1 MKMKHLWRT
10 IAIVMMI
17 VFCLVGIAMTIVD
30 TVRAGKIYNGGYA
43 FTTFLTEF
51 IRTLSLTAVWG
62 LLIEVS
68 KNVED
73 WLEKIFRNNAGLEQL
88 PDSPD
93 FITAGI
99 NKIASAANT
108 ANTTNMQQPYSQQPM
123 QQPYNQQPYPQQQP
137 PMGQPMNNIQAAPQP
152 VPQAVPMQQPVPA
165 PVAQPTP
172 APVAPAPQPVP
183 APVPQPAPAAQP
195 ETWTCSCGA
204 VNNPNANFCKGCGKP
219 RS

>member
-10 IAIVMMI
+10 IAIIMMI
-17 VFCLVGIAMTIVD
+17 VFCLVGIVMAIVD
-30 TVRAGKIYNGGYA
+30 TVRAGKIYSGGYA

-99 NKIASAANT
+99 NKIATAANT
-108 ANTTNMQQPYSQQPM
+108 ANMQQSYPQQPM

-137 PMGQPMNNIQAAPQP
+137 PMNQP
-152 VPQAVPMQQPVPA
+152 VNNFRSVPMQQPAPVPQPAPTPA
-165 PVAQPTP
+165 PVSQSAPIQQP
-172 APVAPAPQPVP
+172 APVAPAPQPV
-183 APVPQPAPAAQP
+183 PAPAAQP
-195 ETWTCSCGA
+195 ETWTCSCGT
-204 VNNPNANFCKGCGKP
+204 VNNSNANFCKACGKP

>member
-10 IAIVMMI
+10 IAIIMMI
-17 VFCLVGIAMTIVD
+17 VYCLYGIVMSIVNAA
-30 TVRAGKIYNGGYA
+30 TYHSFPI
-43 FTTFLTEF
+43 FLERF
-51 IRTLSLTAVWG
+51 IKTLSVTAVWG
-62 LLIEVS
+62 LLIEIG
-68 KNVED
+68 KNIED

-99 NKIASAANT
+99 NKIASATNT
-108 ANTTNMQQPYSQQPM
+108 ANTTNMQQPYPQQPV
-123 QQPYNQQPYPQQQP
+123 QPPYNQP
-137 PMGQPMNNIQAAPQP
+137 PMGQPVNNFQAAP
-152 VPQAVPMQQPVPA
+152 MQQPAPAPVSQSVSMQQPAPIPQPAPVPA
-165 PVAQPTP
+165 PVSQTAPMQQP
-172 APVAPAPQPVP
+172 APIPQPV
-183 APVPQPAPAAQP
+183 PAPAAQP

>member
-17 VFCLVGIAMTIVD
+17 VYCLYGIVMSIVNAA
-30 TVRAGKIYNGGYA
+30 TLHSFPVFLERF
-43 FTTFLTEF
+43 FTT
-51 IRTLSLTAVWG
+51 LSYTAVWG

-68 KNVED
+68 KNIED
-73 WLEKIFRNNAGLEQL
+73 WLEKIFRNNAGLAQL

-99 NKIASAANT
+99 NKIANAANT
-108 ANTTNMQQPYSQQPM
+108 ANMQQSYP
-123 QQPYNQQPYPQQQP
+123 QQPYNQQP
-137 PMGQPMNNIQAAPQP
+137 MGQPMNNNFQSA
-152 VPQAVPMQQPVPA
+152 PMQQPAPA
-165 PVAQPTP
+165 PMQQP
-172 APVAPAPQPVP
+172 APAPQPVP
-183 APVPQPAPAAQP
+183 APAPAPQPAPVPAPQPAPAPQP
-195 ETWTCSCGA
+195 STWTCSCGT